1 MTEDKAKSFWSSA
14 PGILTGI
21 AGVITAIV
29 ALIGA
34 LYQAG
39 VFGGDGRRPDDRQ
52 QEVQGPPPPEPAPG
66 PSTGSNAPAGETP
79 APGFRIVEVFLRA
92 DPFNYSGPCPVKIT
106 FSGRISVA
114 GGGGD
119 VTYKFLRSDG
129 ASAPVQT
136 LHFDESG
143 SKDIS
148 TTWTLGASGR
158 SFEGWQVIETF
169 DPQGREWDPAA
180 FQIHCS

>member
-52 QEVQGPPPPEPAPG
+52 QEVQGPPPPE
-66 PSTGSNAPAGETP
+66 P